1 VSRVRKN
8 SLDEMTVR
16 RTEIPVQ
23 GERPQKP
30 SLDVMG
36 PGTDRETPMP
46 KTRPHAPSLK
56 ETHEYDFIPAPED
69 KRPGPRSFGGRPG
82 SPVGRGKRRR

>member
-1 VSRVRKN
+1 
-8 SLDEMTVR
+8 MTVR

-23 GERPQKP
+23 GARPQKP

-46 KTRPHAPSLK
+46 QTPHRRPARMRPRSRK
-56 ETHEYDFIPAPED
+56 PTKYDFIPADKD
-69 KRPGPRSFGGRPG
+69 KRPSPRSFGGKPG

>member
-1 VSRVRKN
+1 
-8 SLDEMTVR
+8 MTVR
-16 RTEIPVQ
+16 RTEIPLQ
-23 GERPQKP
+23 GARPQKP

-36 PGTDRETPMP
+36 PGTDRETPLP
-46 KTRPHAPSLK
+46 QTSTSKTRPHAPSLK

-69 KRPGPRSFGGRPG
+69 HRPSPRSFGGKPG